1 MRRFISSVAS
11 LVFIVSL
18 YAGADAQS
26 GRITNDEIMRVCVG
40 CDMSGVNLQGHDLHG
55 IRLQGTNL
63 RRADLRN
70 ANLRGSYLIE
80 ADLRNADLRGADLIG
95 ADLRGAKLAGADLST
110 SIFLTQPQ
118 LNAATGDA
126 ATSIPAS
133 LTRPG
138 HWPDK

>member
-70 ANLRGSYLIE
+70 ANLKGVVWQKIQAIDKANVDFVYQSGSL
-80 ADLRNADLRGADLIG
+80 
-95 ADLRGAKLAGADLST
+95 
-110 SIFLTQPQ
+110 
-118 LNAATGDA
+118 
-126 ATSIPAS
+126 
-133 LTRPG
+133 
-138 HWPDK
+138 